1 VVDRILSDAKPAK
14 PAKAAPAKSFPRELL
29 DKLQEAVA
37 MAMPADG
44 KPLKVAMLK
53 IAIMKDKSID
63 QATRKAL
70 NEAIQQGAL
79 EQLEGVAVDG
89 DTITM

>member
-1 VVDRILSDAKPAK
+1 
-14 PAKAAPAKSFPRELL
+14 
-29 DKLQEAVA
+29 

-53 IAIMKDKSID
+53 IAIMKDKNLD

-79 EQLEGVAVDG
+79 EQLEGVVVDG